1 MKTKDLL
8 GLVCLLAVIG
18 LFGCD
23 SDEFAERNAYENS
36 RSQWAELKKAKGNSY
51 VYQAHR
57 SSWTG
62 WSSYTDIQV
71 ENGAVTARSF
81 YKVTPLQHADGS
93 FRHKKEGGILFDT
106 TCVYTESVNDIGTHE
121 QGDKPLTMDE
131 LYEVYGKYLMV
142 DRKQN
147 TLYFETDT
155 QGILKLCG
163 YFPNTCADDCFRGID
178 IESFR
183 WLKK

>member
-1 MKTKDLL
+1 MKAKDLL

-18 LFGCD
+18 LSGCG

-36 RSQWAELKKAKGNSY
+36 RSQWADLKKAKGNSY
-51 VYQAHR
+51 VYRVSR

-71 ENGAVTARSF
+71 ENGAVTARRF
-81 YKVTPLQHADGS
+81 YEVTPLQHADGS
-93 FRHKKEGGILFDT
+93 FRYKKEGGFLCDT

-147 TLYFETDT
+147 TLYFKTDT

-163 YFPNTCADDCFRGID
+163 YFPNTCADDCFRGIH

>member
-1 MKTKDLL
+1 MKAKDLL

-18 LFGCD
+18 LSGCD

-71 ENGAVTARSF
+71 ETS
-81 YKVTPLQHADGS
+81 K
-93 FRHKKEGGILFDT
+93 
-106 TCVYTESVNDIGTHE
+106 IGRASCRE
-121 QGDKPLTMDE
+121 R
-131 LYEVYGKYLMV
+131 V
-142 DRKQN
+142 
-147 TLYFETDT
+147 
-155 QGILKLCG
+155 
-163 YFPNTCADDCFRGID
+163 
-178 IESFR
+178 
-183 WLKK
+183 